1 MAAAVAATFSPLG
14 RALVQQN
21 RLVQAD
27 ATAIQADA
35 KRAGITFI
43 EQLIASKKIASKEV
57 ALFAA
62 QTFGVPLLDLLAV
75 DPEQLPITLL
85 DVKLIAS
92 KRVIPLQKR
101 GNRLFVATSD
111 PSNDQIFSELKFAT
125 GSVVEPVVVEEDRLA
140 ALLKRFGETGAKVLD
155 TLMGGDETSL
165 ENIDLGDDGGMVDE
179 SQSGVV
185 VEEIDDAPVVKYVQK
200 VLLDAINGGAS
211 DIHFEPYEKFY
222 RIRYRVDGIL
232 YDVAQPPL
240 AIKEKIASR
249 IKVVSRLDISEKRV
263 PQDGRMK
270 LKLSATRAIDFRVST
285 CPTLFGEKI
294 CMRILD
300 PSSATLGIEALG
312 YEPEQREALMH
323 AISRPYGMV
332 LVTGPTGSGKT
343 VSLYTCLNILNKPGI
358 NIATAEDPCEINLPG
373 INQVNVNDRAGLTF
387 AVALK
392 AFLRQDPDI
401 IMVGEIRD
409 MDTGEIAIKAA
420 QTGHMVLSTLHTN
433 DAPSTLTRL
442 MNMGI
447 APFNIATSV
456 ILITAQRLA
465 RKLCSC
471 KRPINIPKEALL
483 RAGFTEEQLDG
494 SWQPYGAVGCDI
506 CKNSGYKGR
515 CGIYQ
520 VMPVSEAMQR
530 IIMKNG
536 TAIDISDQAIIEG
549 VSDLRQS
556 GLRKVKAGL
565 TSLEEIESVTNE

>member
-14 RALVQQN
+14 RALVQQGK
-21 RLVQAD
+21 LIQGD

-35 KRAGITFI
+35 KRAGVTFI
-43 EQLIASKKIASKEV
+43 EQLVASKKISSKDV

-62 QTFGVPLLDLLAV
+62 QTFGVPLLDLQAI
-75 DPEQLPITLL
+75 DADQLPTTLL
-85 DVKLIAS
+85 DVKLIGS

-140 ALLKRFGETGAKVLD
+140 LLLKRFGETSAKALD
-155 TLMGGDETSL
+155 QMIGDDVSL
-165 ENIDLGDDGGMVDE
+165 DNIDLGDDVSVVDE
-179 SQSGVV
+179 GQSSGVI
-185 VEEIDDAPVVKYVQK
+185 EEIDDAPVVKYVQK

-222 RIRYRVDGIL
+222 RIRYRIDGIL

-285 CPTLFGEKI
+285 LPTMFGEKI

-312 YEPEQREALMH
+312 YEPEQREALLH

-387 AVALK
+387 SVALK
-392 AFLRQDPDI
+392 SFLRQDPDI

-409 MDTGEIAIKAA
+409 METGEIAIKAA

-433 DAPSTLTRL
+433 DAPATLTRL

-471 KRPINIPKEALL
+471 KRPIDIPKEALL
-483 RAGFTEEQLDG
+483 RSGFTEEQLDG
-494 SWQPYGAVGCDI
+494 SWQPYGPVGCDI

-520 VMPVSEAMQR
+520 VMPVTEAMQR

-536 TAIDISDQAIIEG
+536 TSIDIADQADREG
-549 VSDLRQS
+549 VSDLRHS
-556 GLRKVKAGL
+556 GLRKVRTGV

>member
-14 RALVQQN
+14 RALVQQGK
-21 RLVQAD
+21 LVQGD

-35 KRAGITFI
+35 KRAGVTFI
-43 EQLIASKKIASKEV
+43 EQLVASKKISSKDV

-62 QTFGVPLLDLLAV
+62 QTFGVPLLDLQAI
-75 DPEQLPITLL
+75 DADQLPTTLL
-85 DVKLIAS
+85 DVKLIGS

-140 ALLKRFGETGAKVLD
+140 LLLKRFGETGAKALD
-155 TLMGGDETSL
+155 QMIGDDVSL
-165 ENIDLGDDGGMVDE
+165 DNIDLGDDISVVDE
-179 SQSGVV
+179 GQSSGVI
-185 VEEIDDAPVVKYVQK
+185 EEIDDAPVVKYVQK

-222 RIRYRVDGIL
+222 RIRYRIDGIL

-285 CPTLFGEKI
+285 LPTMFGEKI

-312 YEPEQREALMH
+312 YEPEQREALLH

-387 AVALK
+387 SVALK
-392 AFLRQDPDI
+392 SFLRQDPDI

-409 MDTGEIAIKAA
+409 METGEIAIKAA

-433 DAPSTLTRL
+433 DAPATLTRL

-471 KRPINIPKEALL
+471 KRPIDIPKEALL
-483 RAGFTEEQLDG
+483 RSGFIEEQLDG
-494 SWQPYGAVGCDI
+494 TWQTYGPVGCDI

-520 VMPVSEAMQR
+520 VMPVTEAMQR

-536 TAIDISDQAIIEG
+536 TAIDIADQADREG
-549 VSDLRQS
+549 ISDLRHS
-556 GLRKVKAGL
+556 GLRKVKSGI